1 VIVAPACNKISPVNK
16 YSTPD
21 TSLIIDTVFDV
32 VVFLFLINTDLIC
45 LEIVEE
51 GADNSIIVPIILTYL
66 DYYQALPMKLELYPH
81 N

>member
-1 VIVAPACNKISPVNK
+1 VIVAPACNKISVNK

-51 GADNSIIVPIILTYL
+51 GADNSIIVPIIV
-66 DYYQALPMKLELYPH
+66 DLP
-81 N
+81 

>member
-1 VIVAPACNKISPVNK
+1 VIVAPACNKISLVNK

-51 GADNSIIVPIILTYL
+51 GVDNSIIVP
-66 DYYQALPMKLELYPH
+66 
-81 N
+81 